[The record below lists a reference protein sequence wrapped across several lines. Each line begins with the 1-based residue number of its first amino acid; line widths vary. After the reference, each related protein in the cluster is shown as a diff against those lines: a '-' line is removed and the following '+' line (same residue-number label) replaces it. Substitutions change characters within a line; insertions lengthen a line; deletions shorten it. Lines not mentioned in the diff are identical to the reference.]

1 MMPSLHIGEIN
12 SGIHMYQFTFET
24 LTPLFSDVVVVSD
37 LKKHFGE
44 STDLVK
50 KWYGSADL
58 HTYPYSI
65 PSFKIDVR
73 PFPRSTMQASQEK
86 TTACIFPSQA
96 KFPKL
101 NFKLKF
107 AKKYHLENKFRDTSH
122 AHFFICL

>member
-73 PFPRSTMQASQEK
+73 PFHDLPCKQVKRRQRHVFSLLK
-86 TTACIFPSQA
+86 RNFRNLI
-96 KFPKL
+96 L
-101 NFKLKF
+101 N
-107 AKKYHLENKFRDTSH
+107 
-122 AHFFICL
+122 